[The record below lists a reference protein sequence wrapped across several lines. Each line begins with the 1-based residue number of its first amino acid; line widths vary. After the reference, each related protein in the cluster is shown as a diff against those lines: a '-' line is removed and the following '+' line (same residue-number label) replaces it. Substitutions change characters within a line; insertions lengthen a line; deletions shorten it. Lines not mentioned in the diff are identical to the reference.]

1 MKCCVGV
8 VQYKTARL
16 QDLTGNA
23 TSCSFSLASKA
34 EDLKSRVLPFQVA
47 LIIAVGFSVVSQNC
61 RWFTCQWAD
70 PSAKVTFPFR
80 RRWRLAAGRG
90 GDSAPGVAPVPGA
103 RGRPWPPEGTRGAA
117 EEPPWARPRCPSGA
131 GQRQCSVC
139 SCLSTAAA
147 CLWHYCRIS
156 PG

>member
-23 TSCSFSLASKA
+23 TSCSFSPASKA

-80 RRWRLAAGRG
+80 RRWRLERG
-90 GDSAPGVAPVPGA
+90 GAVTAPPGPLPCRALGAA
-103 RGRPWPPEGTRGAA
+103 RGRQRAPAGPRRSRPGPGPGVPLVQGSVGAL
-117 EEPPWARPRCPSGA
+117 C
-131 GQRQCSVC
+131 
-139 SCLSTAAA
+139 AAV
-147 CLWHYCRIS
+147 
-156 PG
+156 